1 MTAHYEVC
9 ILLIEFEE
17 ESFGFRVSHMMHYDR
32 IYRETS
38 KLTCQPKDTNA
49 RGKDDT
55 PYKQGDS
62 WSDFY
67 LQSKLV
73 LLALHFPKLRI
84 IWSSSPHETVKILGD
99 LKLNHDEPD
108 EVTAVLKGSSG
119 APDEGRPTIE
129 NANAVE
135 MLRAIPGVQGFKL
148 KRVMERV
155 ESLQEFVEMSEKELQ
170 DVLGS
175 ESGTRAYQF
184 MRRDIRGTPGV
195 LANKAVPRRL

>member
-1 MTAHYEVC
+1 M
-9 ILLIEFEE
+9 F
-17 ESFGFRVSHMMHYDR
+17 
-32 IYRETS
+32 
-38 KLTCQPKDTNA
+38 QPKDVSN
-49 RGKDDT
+49 RGKDGA

-67 LQSKLV
+67 IQSKLV

-108 EVTAVLKGSSG
+108 EMTAVLKGSSG

-148 KRVMERV
+148 KRVMEKV
-155 ESLQEFVEMSEKELQ
+155 EGLQEFVQLEVKELH
-170 DVLGS
+170 DVLGQ
-175 ESGTRAYQF
+175 ESGNKAYGF
-184 MRRDIRGTPGV
+184 MHRDIRGGGY
-195 LANKAVPRRL
+195 